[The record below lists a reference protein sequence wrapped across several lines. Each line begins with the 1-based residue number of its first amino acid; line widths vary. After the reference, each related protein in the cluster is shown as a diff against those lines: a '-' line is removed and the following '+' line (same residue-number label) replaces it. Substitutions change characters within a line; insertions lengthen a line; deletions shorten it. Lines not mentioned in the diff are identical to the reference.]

1 MEPDS
6 DDLGARMD
14 RLEESIRRR
23 NAVYDRIEADL
34 KRRSGAPAA
43 PQADT
48 RPQDPTLGVAHD
60 FLAKLPDSVGRV
72 DLEAAIRG
80 VGDVLDAYRAAQR
93 KILAEPGRTPHWQ
106 QIEVMRLKQETA
118 AQVRA
123 AAAAVGDRATR
134 YRDTLENAAGGR
146 SRPGP
151 DPQARALA
159 RDDIRLRLDRLL
171 GQRPQDRGRGELGTA
186 LSGIADQALAQ
197 GNTDVLHELGSGF
210 GQALLDRYGD
220 GSFDTQLGGP
230 GIRAAVRSLRTD
242 TENVDADALEQ
253 RTEAITKARDAA
265 HLAAIAWLREAGEDP
280 TLERG
285 PGAPSVRVPRSGGSA
300 S

>member
-14 RLEESIRRR
+14 ALEAAIDRR
-23 NAVYDRIEADL
+23 NRVYDRVIAAH
-34 KRRSGAPAA
+34 KRGSGVPAA

-72 DLEAAIRG
+72 DLEAAIAG
-80 VGDVLDAYRAAQR
+80 VGSVLEAYHAAHR
-93 KILAEPGRTPHWQ
+93 KILTEEGRTPHWQ
-106 QIEVMRLKQETA
+106 QLEVMRLKREMA
-118 AQVRA
+118 AKVRA

-134 YRDTLENAAGGR
+134 YRDTLEKAAGGR
-146 SRPGP
+146 ARPGP

-159 RDDIRLRLDRLL
+159 RDDIRLGLDRLL
-171 GQRPQDRGRGELGTA
+171 GMRPQDRKRGELGEA
-186 LSGIADQALAQ
+186 LSRMVDKALAE
-197 GNTDVLHELGSGF
+197 GNNDVLHEVASGF
-210 GQALLDRYGD
+210 GEALLSRFGD

-230 GIRAAVRSLRTD
+230 GIRAAARSLRTD
-242 TENVDADALEQ
+242 AENADADMLEQ
-253 RTEAITKARDAA
+253 RTEAITKARDTA

-285 PGAPSVRVPRSGGSA
+285 PGAPPAPAPGRGG
-300 S
+300 